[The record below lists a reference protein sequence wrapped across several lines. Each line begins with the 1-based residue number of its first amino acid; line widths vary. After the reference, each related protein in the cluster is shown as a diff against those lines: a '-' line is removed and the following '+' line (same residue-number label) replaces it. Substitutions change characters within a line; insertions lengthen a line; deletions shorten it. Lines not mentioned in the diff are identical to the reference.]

1 MVISTNSRH
10 RTWIGCKE
18 SARHR
23 LDEKDKDRRRFR
35 FREKELLENV
45 NRPKLEPR
53 IDVNNANLD
62 TGFMALYACIVSPKF
77 KLSDAALRLIE
88 GRMKRESHLESDDI
102 VEIKDGKQDRKC
114 VKCKSTIKRGDKAR
128 RQAYTCNGNRTRN
141 VYTCLNCYSGVQNEN
156 CNSEEPVLQ
165 ELEK

>member
-1 MVISTNSRH
+1 MVISTNSRQ

-23 LDEKDKDRRRFR
+23 LDEEDKDRRGYRFQ
-35 FREKELLENV
+35 EIELLQKV

-53 IDVNNANLD
+53 IDVNNAKLD
-62 TGFMALYACIVSPKF
+62 LNFLALYASIVSPKF
-77 KLSDAALRLIE
+77 KLSDEALRLIE
-88 GRMKRESHLESDDI
+88 GRVKRESHLESDEI
-102 VEIKDGKQDRKC
+102 VEIKDGKWDRKC
-114 VKCKSTIKRGDKAR
+114 VRCKRAIKRGDKVR
-128 RQAYTCNGNRTRN
+128 CQAYTCNGNRTRN
-141 VYTCLNCYSGVQNEN
+141 IYTCLKCYSGVQNEN